1 MMVTGGMAV
10 MLLVLL
16 TLTGFKIS
24 LEDIKKV
31 SERRGLVSC
40 LAVLG
45 VQFVAGPVMVAC
57 FSALLQMKP
66 DWVVGLMVFS
76 CTPPT
81 VAAPVIAFMVGA
93 DVALALSAAIFT
105 LGCSIVLTPLCFAGA
120 AAGGRTACLLPFPH
134 KKINDLPRQAWD
146 THQKKLKNSVFPPA
160 GGMALYNAL
169 GGAGQGAD
177 STRLKLPIPQIVGTM
192 LALMLCCAIGVTANA
207 KLTPEKKAKVEK
219 VLKIILV
226 PALIVGTVGF
236 FVTDG
241 CVTTVKVPYRAAA
254 ACQRRPAA
262 HLCCC
267 SQEVLLPRS

>member
-1 MMVTGGMAV
+1 MTADDGSGSASEEGGVGEMMVTGGMAV

-57 FSALLQMKP
+57 FSALLQMKS

-146 THQKKLKNSVFPPA
+146 THQKKLKNGVSPPQA
-160 GGMALYNAL
+160 GWHSTTPS
-169 GGAGQGAD
+169 GARGKA
-177 STRLKLPIPQIVGTM
+177 P
-192 LALMLCCAIGVTANA
+192 TAR
-207 KLTPEKKAKVEK
+207 
-219 VLKIILV
+219 
-226 PALIVGTVGF
+226 G
-236 FVTDG
+236 
-241 CVTTVKVPYRAAA
+241 
-254 ACQRRPAA
+254 
-262 HLCCC
+262 
-267 SQEVLLPRS
+267 

>member
-1 MMVTGGMAV
+1 MTADDGSGSASEEGGVGEMMVTGGMAV

-57 FSALLQMKP
+57 FSALLQMKS

-120 AAGGRTACLLPFPH
+120 AAGGRTAYLLPVP
-134 KKINDLPRQAWD
+134 
-146 THQKKLKNSVFPPA
+146 HQKRLIICQDRLWTHTP
-160 GGMALYNAL
+160 GGTDN
-169 GGAGQGAD
+169 G
-177 STRLKLPIPQIVGTM
+177 
-192 LALMLCCAIGVTANA
+192 
-207 KLTPEKKAKVEK
+207 
-219 VLKIILV
+219 
-226 PALIVGTVGF
+226 GF
-236 FVTDG
+236 FPRRRDG
-241 CVTTVKVPYRAAA
+241 SLQRPRGRGARRRQHAAEAPDPADRRHDVRADA
-254 ACQRRPAA
+254 
-262 HLCCC
+262 
-267 SQEVLLPRS
+267 LLRDWRDC